1 MSKYMVLAGAVTAA
15 IVAAVFV
22 NSIDKDSILAA
33 SKRFMLEESEEAVL
47 FKKMD
52 HNQIECS
59 AEKTLSEG
67 PGLKGVKDVNYFVYE
82 YTGEEPPF
90 KGKFRFASSMIERTP
105 GLSKKNTLEKV
116 LKGNVYYI
124 RTDKDLVF
132 DCSTGVFEL
141 EKKMEEEREKK
152 KIEVNEVKL
161 KKQQ

>member
-67 PGLKGVKDVNYFVYE
+67 PGLKGVKEVNYFVYE
-82 YTGEEPPF
+82 
-90 KGKFRFASSMIERTP
+90 
-105 GLSKKNTLEKV
+105 
-116 LKGNVYYI
+116 
-124 RTDKDLVF
+124 
-132 DCSTGVFEL
+132 
-141 EKKMEEEREKK
+141 
-152 KIEVNEVKL
+152 
-161 KKQQ
+161 